1 MDRRTKNV
9 EIFND
14 SVELMNGSSRLQ
26 QAIKESV
33 NKQKLYLEAEEID
46 VPENKGLSCKTV
58 VSTKRSFEAASVY
71 ARAGKKVAVLN
82 FASSTN
88 PGGGGKWCGSS
99 YIGSFRLWSFL

>member
-9 EIFND
+9 EIFKD
-14 SVELMNGSSRLQ
+14 SVELMNGSNRLQ
-26 QAIKESV
+26 QAITESQ
-33 NKQKLYLEAEEID
+33 NKQKLYLETEEVTIP
-46 VPENKGLSCKTV
+46 VSKGLSCKTV

-88 PGGGGKWCGSS
+88 FISRIK
-99 YIGSFRLWSFL
+99 R